1 MAKAK
6 NKRRADGL
14 YSVQITIG
22 TNPSGSPKRKTFY
35 GHTMKEAEAKR
46 AAYEERLRK
55 GTLAANEKATF
66 EEVARAW
73 LIYKQ
78 GQLGTSAS
86 SIKRFKRYASIV
98 ENQLA
103 PLLPRQV
110 KELKPAD
117 LDMILA
123 AYAQQGKAKK
133 TLKEFRQT
141 ARQIIDYAMENDIVF
156 RNVFA
161 KVKLP
166 AAPEQEREALTDEQR
181 ALVTAHWEGHRAGV
195 GALIMLYCGLRRGEL
210 IPLTWK
216 DIDLD
221 KKTITV
227 NKSASTASNTFTV
240 KPGAKTE
247 AGCRVV
253 DIPDCILPALTR
265 AKAAA
270 GGFLVMPGADGAML
284 SGTGYTRL
292 WESYMHYLN
301 LCAGGRDKVRTKN
314 ENGKAA
320 FTPAIRAM
328 EPFTAH
334 QLRHTYATMLYD
346 AGVDPKSAQ
355 RLMGHASL
363 EMTLKIYTHLSQRKK
378 ADSIGKLNAYLGD
391 QDGGLKNEA
400 VKMQ

>member
-14 YSVQITIG
+14 YSVQLTIG
-22 TNPSGSPKRKTFY
+22 TNPNGTPKRKTFY
-35 GHTMKEAEAKR
+35 GHTVKEAEGKR
-46 AAYEERLRK
+46 TEYEEKLRR

-78 GQLGTSAS
+78 GQLGNGQS

-98 ENQLA
+98 EKQLA

-117 LDMILA
+117 LDMILV
-123 AYAQQGKAKK
+123 AYAQKGKAKK
-133 TLKEFRQT
+133 TLKKFRQT
-141 ARQIIDYAMENDIVF
+141 ARQIMDYAMENDIVF
-156 RNVFA
+156 RNVFE

-166 AAPEQEREALTDEQR
+166 IAPETERKPLTDEQIR
-181 ALVTAHWEGHRAGV
+181 LVTGHWQGQRAGV

-221 KKTITV
+221 EKTITV
-227 NKSASTASNTFTV
+227 NKSVSSASNIFTM

-247 AGCRVV
+247 AGSRVV
-253 DIPDCILPALTR
+253 DIPDCIIPALR
-265 AKAAA
+265 QAKASAD
-270 GGFLVMPGADGAML
+270 GLLVLPGANGGL
-284 SGTGYTRL
+284 LTNQGYKRL
-292 WESYMHYLN
+292 WESYIHYLN
-301 LCAGGRDKVRTKN
+301 ICAGGRDRKRTKN
-314 ENGKAA
+314 EDGKPA
-320 FTPAIRAM
+320 FTPALQVI

-346 AGVDPKSAQ
+346 AGVDAKSAQ
-355 RLMGHASL
+355 ALMGHASL

-378 ADSIGKLNAYLGD
+378 ADSIGKLNEYLSG
-391 QDGGLKNEA
+391 QNSAKQIT
-400 VKMQ
+400 MQ